1 MDGARVSPSPHY
13 SWIAY
18 WLTIDPPR
26 VFGLHECRHV
36 THRLL
41 LTTEGAADVEW
52 RTKGS
57 ELRFHAGL
65 GDLAFFPCDHAE
77 HALSFTTAARY
88 RAFVLCLPE
97 GQLPPPGGAAE
108 RGPSDGFHA
117 IPVFRD
123 ALMHASL
130 VRLSGAGGR
139 HPVSAEAGDEIA
151 ARHVLVRLAE
161 VAGGR
166 VPEWPR
172 DTSVFAAAEMR
183 HIVDRIDARVAR
195 PASLRELSA
204 DVGLS
209 AGHFARKF
217 EHSAGVSLN
226 RFVNRRRIGIAI
238 GLLATGKVPLSQL
251 SIDLG
256 FSSQSHFTRTFRS
269 LVGITPWQF
278 RRMQSCPRDVD

>member
-1 MDGARVSPSPHY
+1 MDGARVSPYPHN
-13 SWIAY
+13 SWLAY

-26 VFGLHECRHV
+26 VFDLHECRHV

-41 LTTEGAADVEW
+41 LTTEGAAEVEW
-52 RTKGS
+52 RSQGA
-57 ELRFHAGL
+57 EVRFHSGL
-65 GDLAFFPCDHAE
+65 GDLAFFPCDHAD
-77 HALSFTTAARY
+77 HTLSFTTADHW

-97 GQLPPPGGAAE
+97 GHLPPPPGAGEAAA
-108 RGPSDGFHA
+108 SDGFRA

-123 ALMHASL
+123 ALMHASV
-130 VRLSGAGGR
+130 VRLSGAAGR
-139 HPVSAEAGDEIA
+139 HPVSAEVGDEIA

-161 VAGGR
+161 LVGGA
-166 VPEWPR
+166 VPAWPR
-172 DTSVFAAAEMR
+172 DSSVFTAAEMR
-183 HIVDRIDARVAR
+183 RIVDRIDAHVAL
-195 PASLRELSA
+195 PASLPEASA

-217 EHSAGVSLN
+217 ESSAGVSLN

-238 GLLATGKVPLSQL
+238 GMLATGNVPLAQL
-251 SIDLG
+251 STDLG

-278 RRMQSCPRDVD
+278 RRMQSRPRGPD